1 MEPVELNKKHRSFV
15 VSSDNKKIVK
25 ISELA
30 ALAGVPAPTIKH
42 YIREGLLPE
51 PVKRTSKNM
60 AYYDAEL
67 ADRVKA
73 IKVLQQNRFLPL
85 KVIGDIMKPSPSATL
100 RDDLDVE
107 TRRRLGTIETILT
120 AAHEGSWRTPT
131 GRPKQM
137 SQSEVLARLDLNE
150 EELNELHRLELV
162 NPQESTDGELLYSGN
177 DLYLLSTIHETR
189 RAGMGT
195 LFPMSILE
203 PYCDAIRNLVRME
216 LEIFRAGVLDSPLPE
231 NMSLNDVTDK
241 ASRLGEHLV
250 IALRKRL
257 LITELRRLSQQAPD
271 NQKQVSENK
280 NTKAYRSDDTS
291 KNNKTT
297 KQQKRTKVKKGKE
310 ISKC

>member
-1 MEPVELNKKHRSFV
+1 MTSG
-15 VSSDNKKIVK
+15 NKKIVK

-60 AYYDAEL
+60 AYYDADL
-67 ADRVKA
+67 ADRVRA

-85 KVIGDIMKPSPSATL
+85 KVIDEIMKPAPSATL

-107 TRRRLGTIETILT
+107 TRRRLGAIEPILT
-120 AAHEGSWRTPT
+120 AVHEGSWKTPT
-131 GRPKQM
+131 GKPKQM
-137 SQSEVLARLDLNE
+137 SRREILDRLEVNE
-150 EELNELHRLELV
+150 EELAELHRLDLV
-162 NPQESTDGELLYSGN
+162 DPQKSTDGEFIYSGN

-189 RAGMGT
+189 RAGMAD
-195 LFPMSILE
+195 LFPMAILV
-203 PYCDAIRNLVRME
+203 PYYAAIKNLVRME

-231 NMSLNDVTDK
+231 NMSLGDITDK

-257 LITELRRLSQQAPD
+257 LITELRRMSQQAPNKQ
-271 NQKQVSENK
+271 NQATEKK
-280 NTKAYRSDDTS
+280 NTKANMSDNTS
-291 KNNKTT
+291 KN
-297 KQQKRTKVKKGKE
+297 KKIK
-310 ISKC
+310 K

>member
-1 MEPVELNKKHRSFV
+1 MSAGK
-15 VSSDNKKIVK
+15 KKIVK

-60 AYYDAEL
+60 AYYDADL
-67 ADRVKA
+67 ADRVKT
-73 IKVLQQNRFLPL
+73 IKELQQNRFLPL
-85 KVIGDIMKPSPSATL
+85 KVIGEIMKPAPSATL

-107 TRRRLGTIETILT
+107 TRRRLGAIEPILT
-120 AAHEGSWRTPT
+120 AVHEGSWRTPT
-131 GRPKQM
+131 GKPKQM
-137 SQSEVLARLDLNE
+137 SRREILDRLEVNE
-150 EELNELHRLELV
+150 EELAELHRLDLV
-162 NPQESTDGELLYSGN
+162 DPQMSTDGEFMYSGN

-189 RAGMGT
+189 RAGMAN
-195 LFPMSILE
+195 LFPMDILV
-203 PYCDAIRNLVRME
+203 PYYAAIKNLVGIE

-231 NMSLNDVTDK
+231 NMSLKDITDK

-257 LITELRRLSQQAPD
+257 LITELRRLSQQATD
-271 NQKQVSENK
+271 KQKQVSENK
-280 NTKAYRSDDTS
+280 NTKANRSNDTS

-297 KQQKRTKVKKGKE
+297 KQQKRTKDKKGKE